1 VWHPATTRMGQ
12 FGSGI
17 LAVAARS
24 PVHEDVGSCHANFD
38 VARTPGRREL
48 RRLQA
53 LLGPS
58 EDSYRK
64 LQLDLLGARDAA
76 IAAEAKVGNLRGQ
89 IVALTSLNARTEADA
104 VSLLRQV
111 YYRLFTERQR
121 HLLQPMVSLARRT
134 ARLVRR

>member
-1 VWHPATTRMGQ
+1 MQTSTSLGLPADGNSP
-12 FGSGI
+12 SGI
-17 LAVAARS
+17 DDL
-24 PVHEDVGSCHANFD
+24 HE
-38 VARTPGRREL
+38 EL